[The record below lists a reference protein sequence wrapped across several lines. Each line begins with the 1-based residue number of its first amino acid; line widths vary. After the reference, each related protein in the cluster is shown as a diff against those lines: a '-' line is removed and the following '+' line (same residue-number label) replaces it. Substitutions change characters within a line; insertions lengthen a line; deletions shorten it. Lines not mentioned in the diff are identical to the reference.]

1 MDTPID
7 LLAVPA
13 AYLSFG
19 STPYALDDP
28 PAVGES
34 QVYTV
39 RVECVG
45 ESRSVKAD
53 GELRYGR
60 RLKIVYAF
68 RQHRAAAQR
77 DAPTQQP
84 GHAVK
89 EGDPAPPD
97 TDAEQ
102 PPLFAEDDG
111 LGEFHPEFSHN
122 GDEQ

>member
-1 MDTPID
+1 MTEIPHD

-19 STPYALDDP
+19 ITPFALDDP

-34 QVYTV
+34 AVYTV
-39 RVECVG
+39 KVECTG
-45 ESRSVKAD
+45 ESTSVKAD

-60 RLKIVYAF
+60 RLRIVYVV
-68 RQHRAAAQR
+68 
-77 DAPTQQP
+77 P
-84 GHAVK
+84 
-89 EGDPAPPD
+89 EGAPAPPD

-111 LGEFHPEFSHN
+111 LGEFHPDFSH
-122 GDEQ
+122 GAEQ

>member
-60 RLKIVYAF
+60 RLKIVYA
-68 RQHRAAAQR
+68 
-77 DAPTQQP
+77 
-84 GHAVK
+84 VK